1 MMASSSKTAA
11 YLLLVAVVG
20 VCADQ
25 TESDVRTATEA
36 PCPQCFHRSQ
46 PPVSLMPADMHAL
59 RLTAIK
65 TQLLNKLRLQHR
77 PNVSLDVPRQVLLE
91 TLQRSGDQPVT
102 NQLSSENLQ
111 DEDDVLPVT
120 SEIITFASPGALF
133 NNHTLLEFTQSEV
146 DMDALE
152 VTEAILW
159 VFVRSLHGR
168 HGAHHHGRHLE
179 RHHQHPS
186 VNGARTYLWVF
197 RVPPDPPSAVR
208 NPNHMVGSQLI
219 SLSEPGWQRINITSA
234 ASHWFAQPGEPLR
247 LLVDCSSCSGHIEA
261 VLFNN
266 YKFKGANKPD
276 SRGLDAAYRPV
287 LVIKTKPSPT
297 RRLARRALQCERNTE
312 HCCKEEFYVSFSE
325 LNWDDWILAPKGY
338 HANFCRGSCDS
349 MYQTADSL
357 HTAYAHVMEEARR
370 VREPGAISQ
379 CCAPT
384 RFSPMTLIYID
395 ENKSIIKRDVPRMV
409 VEECGCA

>member
-1 MMASSSKTAA
+1 MKRK
-11 YLLLVAVVG
+11 
-20 VCADQ
+20 C
-25 TESDVRTATEA
+25 
-36 PCPQCFHRSQ
+36 
-46 PPVSLMPADMHAL
+46 SLF
-59 RLTAIK
+59 
-65 TQLLNKLRLQHR
+65 
-77 PNVSLDVPRQVLLE
+77 
-91 TLQRSGDQPVT
+91 
-102 NQLSSENLQ
+102 
-111 DEDDVLPVT
+111 LPDRK
-120 SEIITFASPGALF
+120 GALF

-234 ASHWFAQPGEPLR
+234 ASH
-247 LLVDCSSCSGHIEA
+247 C
-261 VLFNN
+261 
-266 YKFKGANKPD
+266 
-276 SRGLDAAYRPV
+276 
-287 LVIKTKPSPT
+287 
-297 RRLARRALQCERNTE
+297 
-312 HCCKEEFYVSFSE
+312 
-325 LNWDDWILAPKGY
+325 
-338 HANFCRGSCDS
+338 
-349 MYQTADSL
+349 L